1 LSASRRLAYHLTS
14 DAPLTESTKWEQLG
28 LIPTEDIN
36 VKEKHC
42 SKCNTVKPVE
52 EFYKHK
58 IVGYETYCKPCQN
71 ENSRINS
78 KKAMY
83 VNGKRIPK
91 SHPLHKAGRYKT
103 FTDAAFDSL
112 AKYELS
118 KEGQVYII
126 TNPNFPEW
134 VKVGMA
140 VDSED
145 RLNGYQT
152 SSPFRD
158 YELFTCWSVADRR
171 SAESE
176 AHDLLEKTY
185 DRKGEWFNCTPDQ
198 AQSAMSELMEQ
209 HK

>member
-1 LSASRRLAYHLTS
+1 METNDKTPPYVVREPNNYVFEEGEWWYTGFKGGRYRA
-14 DAPLTESTKWEQLG
+14 DAQHRKNNKRMW
-28 LIPTEDIN
+28 
-36 VKEKHC
+36 
-42 SKCNTVKPVE
+42 
-52 EFYKHK
+52 
-58 IVGYETYCKPCQN
+58 
-71 ENSRINS
+71 
-78 KKAMY
+78 
-83 VNGKRIPK
+83 VNGKYIAS
-91 SHPLHKAGRYKT
+91 SHPLHKPGRYKT

-118 KEGQVYII
+118 REGQVYII

-158 YELFTCWSVADRR
+158 YALFTCWLVTDRR

-176 AHDLLEKTY
+176 AHSLLEKTY
-185 DRKGEWFNCTPDQ
+185 GRKGEWFNCTPEQ
-198 AQSAMSELMEQ
+198 ARDSIPELMEQ

>member
-1 LSASRRLAYHLTS
+1 MRYSRRWLQNKQRSTGGSQWSASRRLGFLLNSGAR
-14 DAPLTESTKWEQLG
+14 LTESTKSEQRG
-28 LIPTEDIN
+28 QTHTKEIN
-36 VKEKHC
+36 VVYEKV
-42 SKCNTVKPVE
+42 SGKY
-52 EFYKHK
+52 YKDNPL
-58 IVGYETYCKPCQN
+58 T
-71 ENSRINS
+71 
-78 KKAMY
+78 KKQANDNQMY
-83 VNGKRIPK
+83 VNGKYIRV
-91 SHPLHKAGRYKT
+91 SHPLHKPGRYKT
-103 FTDAAFDSL
+103 FEDAAFSSL
-112 AKYELS
+112 SKYELS
-118 KEGQVYII
+118 REGQVYII

-176 AHDLLEKTY
+176 AHSLLDKMYE
-185 DRKGEWFNCTPDQ
+185 RRGEWFNCTPEQ
-198 AQSAMSELMEQ
+198 AQSAIAELMEQ

>member
-1 LSASRRLAYHLTS
+1 MSKPWTKTS
-14 DAPLTESTKWEQLG
+14 GKYYKDNPERVRQRALIHDKTKM
-28 LIPTEDIN
+28 
-36 VKEKHC
+36 
-42 SKCNTVKPVE
+42 
-52 EFYKHK
+52 F
-58 IVGYETYCKPCQN
+58 
-71 ENSRINS
+71 
-78 KKAMY
+78 
-83 VNGKRIPK
+83 VNGKYVRK
-91 SHPLHKAGRYKT
+91 DHPLHKPGRYKT

-118 KEGQVYII
+118 REGQVYII

-158 YELFTCWSVADRR
+158 YALFTCWSVTDRR

-176 AHDLLEKTY
+176 AHSLLDKMYE
-185 DRKGEWFNCTPDQ
+185 RRGEWFNCTPDQ
-198 AQSAMSELMEQ
+198 AQSAIADLMEQ